1 MRGHVILDWELVTS
15 KIVGLLSPFAYCIA
29 GLFCGFWLRK
39 QLFLACIW
47 PSFTDII
54 HKNSCWFSATIDRAN
69 FGLGIFVCVYLRHI
83 LIVEFTID
91 ILNRAIK
98 YC

>member
-1 MRGHVILDWELVTS
+1 MRGHVILDAWHRELDWELVTS
-15 KIVGLLSPFAYCIA
+15 KITGLMSPLEEFFSLVY
-29 GLFCGFWLRK
+29 
-39 QLFLACIW
+39 LFLAYIW

-54 HKNSCWFSATIDRAN
+54 HTYGCCFSATIDRAN
-69 FGLGIFVCVYLRHI
+69 FGLGIFVCFLRHI

-98 YC
+98 